1 MCGAVNRK
9 GIYLASR
16 FAIIMERY
24 RKRKK
29 AGERSVSIVELMFEF
44 NPEDKR
50 HLYEQIYVYLRDEI
64 RSGNLHPGERLPST
78 RSFAAALKIARTTV
92 ELAYEQLE
100 EEGYLVIR
108 RGSGA
113 YVCEITNIPD
123 LRNTKGRKAASFVC
137 SEKRLLGAATLADGR
152 EQDEGENPKAE
163 KPEAWEKEPEAE
175 RMDEI
180 DFSLR
185 TIDMSVFPY
194 ATWRR
199 ILRGILTGDRSEL
212 FRRGDPRGDQ
222 ELRIT
227 IARYLHLSRGCH
239 CTPEQII
246 IGAGNDYL
254 LMVLAM
260 VLGEQ
265 SEIGS
270 AQEGNNAS
278 AGMKRHIAMDEFTY
292 LRAAEVMRGMGY
304 RIEPVPLDEQ
314 GMNVEELE
322 RSGAGLV
329 YVMPARQFPT
339 GQVMTYPGRTQL
351 LSWAAG
357 GEDRYIIEDDYD
369 SEFKYRGRPVPSLQS
384 ADENGTVIY
393 MGTFS
398 KSIAPAIR
406 ISYMILP
413 EKLLPAFYRRAGFLS
428 CTVPRLDQAVLN
440 EFIRN
445 GYFERY
451 LNRMRNRY
459 KAKHDRMLELL
470 HPLEDRFVI
479 TGQGAGLHLVLHARE
494 GRMEK
499 ISEKELV
506 EQARLKEV
514 KVYGMSEQC
523 LPEAKQVRDGDDRQG
538 RAVLLLGYASLTDEE
553 MREGTK
559 LLCESWRC
567 GEDA

>member
-1 MCGAVNRK
+1 
-9 GIYLASR
+9 
-16 FAIIMERY
+16 
-24 RKRKK
+24 
-29 AGERSVSIVELMFEF
+29 MFEF
-44 NPEDKR
+44 NPEDTR

-64 RSGNLHPGERLPST
+64 RNGNLHPGERLPST
-78 RSFAAALKIARTTV
+78 RRFAATLKIARTTV

-123 LRNTKGRKAASFVC
+123 LRNGKGRKTDSSVCAERGGVHAASF
-137 SEKRLLGAATLADGR
+137 ADDGGQER
-152 EQDEGENPKAE
+152 ENPKAG
-163 KPEAWEKEPEAE
+163 KYEAWENESEAE
-175 RMDEI
+175 RKDEI

-212 FRRGDPRGDQ
+212 FRRGDPRGDR
-222 ELRIT
+222 ELRTT

-239 CTPEQII
+239 CTPEQIV

-260 VLGEQ
+260 VLGEHG
-265 SEIGS
+265 EIGS
-270 AQEGNNAS
+270 PQERSGAA
-278 AGMKRHIAMDEFTY
+278 AGIKRHIAMDEFTY

-304 RIEPVPLDEQ
+304 RIEPVPRDEQ
-314 GMNVEELE
+314 GMNVLELE

-339 GQVMTYPGRTQL
+339 GQVMTYPGRTKL
-351 LSWAAG
+351 LSWASG

-413 EKLLPAFYRRAGFLS
+413 EKLLPAFHRRAGFLS

-440 EFIRN
+440 EFIRD

-470 HPLEDRFVI
+470 HPLENRFDI
-479 TGQGAGLHLVLHARE
+479 TGQGAGLHLILHARE
-494 GRMEK
+494 GRMGE
-499 ISEKELV
+499 IFEKELM
-506 EQARLKEV
+506 EQAQIKGV

-523 LPEAKQVRDGDDRQG
+523 LPEAKRVRDGDG
-538 RAVLLLGYASLTDEE
+538 RHRRAALLLGYASLTDEE

-559 LLCESWRC
+559 LLCESWQC